1 MNNARLAIGF
11 AALLIIASAAA
22 VIVSDD
28 QADASYVGDHFT
40 ATYNSENGGLELSF
54 DDTVP
59 TGFYVIVN
67 LASDGVAWNG
77 NVGSDGNADWSAA
90 SSVSGSGDK
99 LFSLRVVD
107 DITGAPEITEE
118 FTLVI
123 VSIDFDGGDNH
134 GGNSVL
140 STVYLSTGYEGYI
153 LPDSEDCNWT
163 MDGESVVGWS
173 LDGTIYPAGSVL
185 PADVISSDMIL
196 EAVYGD
202 APIATEVT
210 ITVIGNGAD
219 VVADGLVDGKITAEV
234 GDKLTFTVNAQT
246 GYTLD
251 GATYTYNGQTIDITE
266 GSFTITVAEGADM
279 LVVDAEKEQPVEP
292 VTVTVR
298 STGAQIT
305 YDGETVA
312 GSVQLMPG
320 SEATFGI
327 SALEGYTMEGCSVTY
342 GGQPVAVDNGQ
353 FTITVYDEGGVIEIV
368 LQQVGPG
375 PGPEP
380 DVYDVTVI
388 SNDGAMG
395 TASAKPASAEEGTT
409 VTLSYIAND
418 GYWFV
423 EWISDDVEITGDSF
437 VMPAKDVT
445 VTAVFEAI
453 PPTEYTITVNQATGG
468 TATASAATAIEGV
481 VITLT
486 ATPDDGY
493 VLDHWVINGDDVYR
507 NTFTMPAGNVTV
519 TPVFR
524 ALENYDV
531 TIEISGEG
539 TVLNGGSEVMDGT
552 VITIR
557 ELSDLVLT
565 YTAGEDNYTV
575 RCTVS
580 DENARVSNASG
591 TLTVSGISTDCTVT
605 IEFVQG
611 YMVSVNGGD
620 HGEVSPGTGLQA
632 ENATV
637 TYTVRPDAGY
647 AVNRVLVD
655 GQEVVVTGNQ
665 FQVDV
670 GSSTHSIIVEYVF
683 VGIVDDDDEEYVPP
697 VVVVPKGD
705 DDTTTYIVAI
715 AAAAVVAV
723 LAAIILMQ
731 SRKS

>member
-1 MNNARLAIGF
+1 MNNIKSTFAILAV
-11 AALLIIASAAA
+11 AA
-22 VIVSDD
+22 VLAMGVCSITYESEATETSIGTVTYSSIDGFDIHLDDVESGQVGVNFPNDGVSAGGMLVDHNLHVD
-28 QADASYVGDHFT
+28 IADVTGRLTEGTGYQGQLMVRPLLPVSFTMDIAEMIFNVNGGIGSTVTAYMSTGVNNLPELGFTGPNGEEFLGWATTADA
-40 ATYNSENGGLELSF
+40 
-54 DDTVP
+54 TVP
-59 TGFYVIVN
+59 
-67 LASDGVAWNG
+67 D
-77 NVGSDGNADWSAA
+77 
-90 SSVSGSGDK
+90 
-99 LFSLRVVD
+99 VD
-107 DITGAPEITEE
+107 D
-118 FTLVI
+118 
-123 VSIDFDGGDNH
+123 
-134 GGNSVL
+134 
-140 STVYLSTGYEGYI
+140 GYEV
-153 LPDSEDCNWT
+153 PT
-163 MDGESVVGWS
+163 DGDT
-173 LDGTIYPAGSVL
+173 LY
-185 PADVISSDMIL
+185 
-196 EAVYGD
+196 AVYGT
-202 APIATEVT
+202 APVTTEVT
-210 ITVIGNGAD
+210 ITVTGNGA
-219 VVADGLVDGKITAEV
+219 VVTAEGLVNGKITAEV
-234 GDKLTFTVNAQT
+234 GTQLTFTVNAQT
-246 GYTLD
+246 GYILD
-251 GATYTYNGQTIDITE
+251 GAKYTYNGETKDITE
-266 GSFTITVAEGADM
+266 GSFTITVAEGADT

-353 FTITVYDEGGVIEIV
+353 FTITVSDEGGVIEIV

-380 DVYDVTVI
+380 EVYDVTVI

-395 TASAKPASAEEGTT
+395 TASAEPASAEEGTT

-418 GYWFV
+418 GYRFV
-423 EWISDDVEITGDSF
+423 EWISDDVEIIGDRF
-437 VMPAKDVT
+437 VMPAKNVT

-453 PPTEYTITVNQATGG
+453 PPTEYTIIVNQATGG
-468 TATASAATAIEGV
+468 TATASAATAIEGA

-493 VLDHWVINGDDVYR
+493 VLDHWVINSDDVYR

-524 ALENYDV
+524 ALDNYDV

-552 VITIR
+552 MITVR

>member
-1 MNNARLAIGF
+1 MNNIKSTFAILAV
-11 AALLIIASAAA
+11 AA
-22 VIVSDD
+22 VLAMGVCSITYESEATQTSIGTVTYSSIDGFDIHLDDVESGQVGVNFPNDGVSAGGMLVDHNLHVD
-28 QADASYVGDHFT
+28 IADVTGRLTEGTGYQGQLMVRPLLPVSFTMDIAEMIFNVNGGTGSTVTAYMSTGVNNLPELGFTGPNGEEFLGWATTADA
-40 ATYNSENGGLELSF
+40 
-54 DDTVP
+54 TVP
-59 TGFYVIVN
+59 
-67 LASDGVAWNG
+67 D
-77 NVGSDGNADWSAA
+77 
-90 SSVSGSGDK
+90 
-99 LFSLRVVD
+99 VD
-107 DITGAPEITEE
+107 D
-118 FTLVI
+118 
-123 VSIDFDGGDNH
+123 
-134 GGNSVL
+134 
-140 STVYLSTGYEGYI
+140 GYEV
-153 LPDSEDCNWT
+153 PT
-163 MDGESVVGWS
+163 DGDT
-173 LDGTIYPAGSVL
+173 LY
-185 PADVISSDMIL
+185 
-196 EAVYGD
+196 AVYGT
-202 APIATEVT
+202 APVTTEVT
-210 ITVIGNGAD
+210 ITVTGNGAD
-219 VVADGLVDGKITAEV
+219 VTVEGLVDGKITAEV
-234 GDKLTFTVNAQT
+234 GDELTFTVKAQA

-251 GATYTYNGQTIDITE
+251 GAKYTYNGKTVDITGE
-266 GSFTITVAEGADM
+266 SFTITVAEGADT
-279 LVVDAEKEQPVEP
+279 LVVDAIVEEQPVEP
-292 VTVTVR
+292 VTVTVS

-305 YDGETVA
+305 YDGETVT

-353 FTITVYDEGGVIEIV
+353 FTIAVSDEGGAIEIV

-380 DVYDVTVI
+380 EVYDVTVTP
-388 SNDGAMG
+388 NDGAMG
-395 TASAKPASAEEGTT
+395 TASAKPASAEVGET
-409 VTLSYIAND
+409 VTLSYTAND
-418 GYWFV
+418 GYRFV

-437 VMPAKDVT
+437 VMPDHNVT

-453 PPTEYTITVNQATGG
+453 EYTITVNPATGG
-468 TATASAATAIEGV
+468 TATASAATAIKGA
-481 VITLT
+481 VITLA
-486 ATPDDGY
+486 ATPEDGY
-493 VLDHWVINGDDVYR
+493 VLDHWVINGDDVYT
-507 NTFTMPAGNVTV
+507 NTFTMPAGNVAV

-524 ALENYDV
+524 ALDDYDV
-531 TIEISGEG
+531 TIGISGEG

-552 VITIR
+552 VITVR

-580 DENARVSNASG
+580 DENARVSNANG
-591 TLTVSGISTDCTVT
+591 TLTVSGISKDCTVT

-670 GSSTHSIIVEYVF
+670 GTSTHSIIVEYVF
-683 VGIVDDDDEEYVPP
+683 VGIVDDDDEEYIPP

-715 AAAAVVAV
+715 AAAAVVAI
-723 LAAIILMQ
+723 LAALILMQ